1 VNYDLTDIPVGY
13 DRGRDHGPE
22 FLDLWMN
29 VLASHVAADRVHT
42 IVDLG
47 CGTGRFS
54 EGLARRFDARVVG
67 IDPSAKM
74 LARAC
79 EKRRTAR
86 VHYQR
91 ASAEAIALVSSVVDV
106 IFMSMSYHHFTDPD
120 RAIGECWRV
129 LRPGGTVMVRTG
141 TREQMASY
149 PYVPFFR
156 QTLPILEEVLPSIAS
171 IVAVFESAGFD
182 CIASTL
188 VTQAIAPDWNAY
200 ADKLA
205 TGSDS
210 VLARLTAGE
219 LARGVE
225 AVRAHG
231 GTGPVIEL
239 IDVLVFRSASI
250 AE

>member
-1 VNYDLTDIPVGY
+1 MNYDLTDIPVGY

-22 FLDLWMN
+22 VLDLWMN
-29 VLASHVAADRVHT
+29 VLASHVDTDRVDT

-54 EGLARRFDARVVG
+54 EGLARRFDAHVIG

-74 LARAC
+74 LARAR
-79 EKRRTAR
+79 EKRRASR

-91 ASAEAIALVSSVVDV
+91 ANAEAIPLVSGTIDV

-120 RAIGECWRV
+120 RAIRECRRV
-129 LRPGGTVMVRTG
+129 LRPGGIVMVRTG
-141 TREQMASY
+141 TRERMASY
-149 PYVPFFR
+149 PYVPFFP
-156 QTLPILEEVLPSIAS
+156 QTLPILEEVLPRTAAL
-171 IVAVFESAGFD
+171 VAVFESAGFD
-182 CIASTL
+182 CIASTI
-188 VTQAIAPDWNAY
+188 VTQAIARDWSAY

-225 AVRAHG
+225 AVRVHSGA
-231 GTGPVIEL
+231 GPVVEP
-239 IDVLVFRSASI
+239 IDVLVFRPTSA

>member
-1 VNYDLTDIPVGY
+1 MNYDLTDIPVSY

-22 FLDLWMN
+22 VLDLWMN
-29 VLASHVAADRVHT
+29 VLASYVDADRVHT

-54 EGLARRFDARVVG
+54 EGLARRFDARVIG

-74 LARAC
+74 LARAR
-79 EKRRTAR
+79 EKRRSTR

-91 ASAEAIALVSSVVDV
+91 ASAEAIALVSSAVDV
-106 IFMSMSYHHFTDPD
+106 IFMSMSYHHFIDPD
-120 RAIGECWRV
+120 RAIRECRRV

-141 TREQMASY
+141 TREQIASY
-149 PYVPFFR
+149 PYVSFFP
-156 QTLPILEEVLPSIAS
+156 QTLPILEEVLPSSAS

-188 VTQAIAPDWNAY
+188 VTQAIAADWNAY

-225 AVRAHG
+225 AVRVHDAR
-231 GTGPVIEL
+231 GPVIEP
-239 IDVLVFRSASI
+239 IDVLVFRSMPA